1 MDDDPLYENKSDFGI
16 SNYFLKPE
24 QLPYVLLE
32 QRSEVE
38 RLGAEL
44 KREVAIGVDLE
55 ADSMFHYHEKV
66 CLLQISTSSRN
77 VLIDPLAVQDL
88 SALAPV
94 FASSSI
100 RKIFHGADYDIR
112 SLHRDFGI
120 EVNSLF
126 DTQIA
131 AIFLGIRET
140 GLANLLKDRFGVMIE
155 KKYQKKDWSE
165 RPLAKAM
172 LDYAAKDS
180 FYLLPLADMLEAELK
195 AKGRL
200 DCVAEECERLSQVRA
215 SQSGFSH
222 FFLKFK
228 GAGKM
233 DPRSLTV
240 LETILRFRDDVA
252 RKRNLPPFKV
262 LVNAQIKMMVK
273 HKPRSLDEL
282 VEKEC
287 LSPKQVK
294 SFGRALSKKI
304 GEAMSLPEAELLDY
318 PKNTGRRLGPKTARK
333 VKALKKWREQRA
345 GEIGL
350 DPSLICS
357 NIQIQSLA
365 VIHPKTQEELKE
377 ISEIKNWQRRLFG
390 QEICSVLNG

>member
-1 MDDDPLYENKSDFGI
+1 VN
-16 SNYFLKPE
+16 PE
-24 QLPYVLLE
+24 QISYVLVE
-32 QRSEVE
+32 KRSELD
-38 RLGAEL
+38 RLTAEL
-44 KREVAIGVDLE
+44 KREPAIGVDLE

-66 CLLQISTSSRN
+66 CLLQISTPSRN
-77 VLIDPLAVQDL
+77 FLIDPLTVKDI

-100 RKIFHGADYDIR
+100 RKILHGADYDIR

-120 EVNSLF
+120 EVVSLF

-131 AIFLGIRET
+131 AAFLGVKET
-140 GLANLLKDRFGVMIE
+140 GLANLVKDRFGVTVE

-165 RPLAKAM
+165 RPLAQPM

-195 AKGRL
+195 AKARL
-200 DCVAEECERLSQVRA
+200 DCVLEECERLSRVRA
-215 SQSGFSH
+215 NQSECSH

-228 GAGKM
+228 GAGKL
-233 DPRSLTV
+233 DPRSLTI
-240 LETILRFRDDVA
+240 LETILQFRDNLA
-252 RKRNLPPFKV
+252 RKRDLPPFKV
-262 LVNAQIKMMVK
+262 LMNAQVKRMVK

-282 VEKEC
+282 RQKEC
-287 LSPKQVK
+287 LSPRQVK
-294 SFGRALSKKI
+294 SFGRVISKKI
-304 GEAMSLPEAELLDY
+304 DEAMDLPEAELLVY
-318 PKNTGRRLGPKTARK
+318 PKNTGRRVGPRVAKR

-357 NIQIQSLA
+357 NTQIQSLA
-365 VIHPKTQEELKE
+365 FLHPKTPEELRE
-377 ISEIKNWQRRLFG
+377 IREIKNWQKKLFG
-390 QEICSVLNG
+390 QEICSVLGG